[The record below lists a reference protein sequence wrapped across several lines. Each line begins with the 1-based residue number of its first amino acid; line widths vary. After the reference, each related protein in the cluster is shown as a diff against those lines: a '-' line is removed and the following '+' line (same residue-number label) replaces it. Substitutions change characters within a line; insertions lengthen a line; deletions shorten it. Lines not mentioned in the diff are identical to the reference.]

1 MSVLASAGRHFHT
14 NMAVSL
20 TPPSLP
26 LNLPWV
32 SRMSLMFLFGL
43 FGLFIG
49 GLRGM
54 VVGAAIGYVIG
65 LATRKFVANN
75 LASVQE
81 QFFESTF
88 TVMGA
93 LSKADGVVSRD
104 EIATAESIFAR
115 LNLSDEQRGLAMAA
129 FSRGKAPDFDLDG
142 EVRRFGAVAGRYRPL
157 RLMFLQIQCAM
168 VAADGTVH
176 AAEHQML
183 IRIARLLGLSDADV
197 DQLEAL
203 LRTDGPAASP
213 QHTIEDAY
221 AALGLT
227 TSATD
232 AQIKQT
238 YRRLMSQNHPDKL
251 AGKGL
256 PESMRQMAEERT
268 REISTAYAMIKEARG
283 FT

>member
-1 MSVLASAGRHFHT
+1 
-14 NMAVSL
+14 
-20 TPPSLP
+20 
-26 LNLPWV
+26 
-32 SRMSLMFLFGL
+32 MSLMFLFGL
-43 FGLFIG
+43 VGLLIG

-54 VVGAAIGYVIG
+54 VAGAALGYVIG
-65 LATRKFVANN
+65 LVMRKVVAKK
-75 LASVQE
+75 LVAVQG

-115 LNLSDEQRGLAMAA
+115 LNLSDEQRRSAMAA
-129 FSRGKAPDFDLDG
+129 FSRGKAPEFDLEG
-142 EVRRFGAVAGRYRPL
+142 EVRRFHAVAGSYRPL
-157 RLMFLQIQCAM
+157 LLMFLQIQCAV

-176 AAEHQML
+176 PAEHQML
-183 IRIARLLGLSDADV
+183 IRVARLLGLSDADV

-203 LRTDGPAASP
+203 LRTDRPAASP
-213 QHTIEDAY
+213 QQSMEDAY

-227 TSATD
+227 ASATD

-268 REISTAYAMIKEARG
+268 REISTAYGTIKEARG